1 MPSKKTKIIAT
12 IGPSANSEEK
22 VERLIKA
29 GVNVFR
35 FNFSHGNYE
44 EHKQKFDWVNKLKSK
59 YPVAILADLG
69 GPKIRI
75 GKIKDKKI
83 VLRRG
88 QEFILTTEKII
99 GNDEIVYASI
109 EGIIDSLRIGD
120 RILLADGS
128 VELIVKDKRDKEVI
142 TRVRIGGVVSEGKGV
157 NIPSEHLDIEVIT
170 EKDKKD
176 LAFALRNGADAIAM
190 SFVRNSEDILKLKEL
205 IEKEGKTA
213 PVIAKIERKEAIEN
227 FEEILSA
234 CDGIMIARGDLGVEI
249 PFQKIPVVQK
259 KLIYISRQSYKPV
272 ITATQMLKSLLENP
286 LPTRAEITDVANAVL
301 DGSDALMLSEET
313 AVASNPVKSVEIM
326 VKIIKEAEK
335 LKGEIPIPFKAKK
348 DVECEIA
355 HAAFKFTITLG
366 AKAIITP
373 TSSGAT
379 ARRVSSLRPHVPILA
394 ITENIQ
400 VYNFLNFSFGVHPV
414 FVEKL
419 NDLNQVVILGKKYL
433 KEKKLAKDGDYIVIT
448 GGFPFG
454 KPGTTNLVKV
464 EKI

>member
-1 MPSKKTKIIAT
+1 M
-12 IGPSANSEEK
+12 
-22 VERLIKA
+22 
-29 GVNVFR
+29 
-35 FNFSHGNYE
+35 
-44 EHKQKFDWVNKLKSK
+44 
-59 YPVAILADLG
+59 
-69 GPKIRI
+69 
-75 GKIKDKKI
+75 
-83 VLRRG
+83 
-88 QEFILTTEKII
+88 
-99 GNDEIVYASI
+99 
-109 EGIIDSLRIGD
+109 
-120 RILLADGS
+120 
-128 VELIVKDKRDKEVI
+128 
-142 TRVRIGGVVSEGKGV
+142 
-157 NIPSEHLDIEVIT
+157 
-170 EKDKKD
+170 
-176 LAFALRNGADAIAM
+176 
-190 SFVRNSEDILKLKEL
+190 
-205 IEKEGKTA
+205 
-213 PVIAKIERKEAIEN
+213 
-227 FEEILSA
+227 
-234 CDGIMIARGDLGVEI
+234 
-249 PFQKIPVVQK
+249 
-259 KLIYISRQSYKPV
+259 SRQSYKPV

-419 NDLNQVVILGKKYL
+419 NDLNQVVMLGKKYL
-433 KEKKLAKDGDYIVIT
+433 KEKKLARDGDYIVIT

>member
-1 MPSKKTKIIAT
+1 MPRKKTKIIAT
-12 IGPSANSEEK
+12 IGPSVDSAEK

-35 FNFSHGNYE
+35 FNFSHGTYE
-44 EHKQKFDWVNKLKSK
+44 EHKQKFKWVKELKSR

-75 GKIKDKKI
+75 GKIKDRRI
-83 VLRRG
+83 ILRRG

-99 GNDEIVYASI
+99 GNNRIVYASI
-109 EGIIDSLRIGD
+109 EEIIGSLRRGD

-128 VELIVKDKRDKEVI
+128 VELIVKDKREKEVI
-142 TRVRIGGVVSEGKGV
+142 TRVRVGGVVSEGKGV
-157 NIPSEHLDIEVIT
+157 NIPSEHLNIEVIT

-176 LAFALRNGADAIAM
+176 LSFALQNGADAVAM
-190 SFVRNSEDILKLKEL
+190 SFVRSSKDILKLKEL
-205 IEKEGKTA
+205 IKKEGRDV

-227 FEEILSA
+227 FEEILSV

-259 KLIYISRQSYKPV
+259 KLIYTSRQAYKPV

-286 LPTRAEITDVANAVL
+286 LPTRAEITDVANAVF

-313 AVASNPVKSVEIM
+313 AIASNPINSVKIM

-335 LKGEIPIPFKAKK
+335 FRKEIPIPFKPEK

-355 HAAFKFTITLG
+355 NAAFKFTLTLG

-379 ARRVSSLRPHVPILA
+379 ARRISALRPHVPILA
-394 ITENIQ
+394 ITDNMR
-400 VYNFLNFSFGVHPV
+400 VYSFLNFSFGVHPF

-419 NDLNQVVILGKKYL
+419 KDLNQVVILGKKYL
-433 KEKKLAKDGDYIVIT
+433 KEYKLAKDGDYIVIT

-454 KPGTTNLVKV
+454 KPGSTNLVKV

>member
-1 MPSKKTKIIAT
+1 MPRKKTKIIAT
-12 IGPSANSEEK
+12 IGPSVDSKEK

-35 FNFSHGNYE
+35 FNFSHGTYE
-44 EHKQKFDWVNKLKSK
+44 EHKQKFKWVNELKSR

-99 GNDEIVYASI
+99 GNNRIVYASI
-109 EGIIDSLRIGD
+109 EEIIDSLRRGD

-142 TRVRIGGVVSEGKGV
+142 TRVRIGGVISEGKGV

-176 LAFALRNGADAIAM
+176 LSFALQHGTDAVAM
-190 SFVRNSEDILKLKEL
+190 SFVRSSEDILKLKGL
-205 IEKEGKTA
+205 MKKEGREV

-227 FEEILSA
+227 FEEILSV

-249 PFQKIPVVQK
+249 PFQRIPVVQK
-259 KLIYISRQSYKPV
+259 KLIYTSRQSYKPV
-272 ITATQMLKSLLENP
+272 ITATQMLRSLLENP

-313 AVASNPVKSVEIM
+313 AVASNPIKSVQIM

-335 LKGEIPIPFKAKK
+335 FREEIPIPFKAVK
-348 DVECEIA
+348 DLECEIA
-355 HAAFKFTITLG
+355 HAAFKFTLTLG

-394 ITENIQ
+394 ITDNMG
-400 VYNFLNFSFGVHPV
+400 VYSFLNFSFGVHPV
-414 FVEKL
+414 FVEDLK
-419 NDLNQVVILGKKYL
+419 DLNQVVILGKKYL
-433 KEKKLAKDGDYIVIT
+433 KENRLAKDGDYIVIT

-454 KPGTTNLVKV
+454 KPGSTNLVKV